1 MARKVVAAI
10 VDISFIKLIHIDMVE
25 HSDFVLRGQKQII
38 KRCLVYD
45 PNKVVPMK
53 PACKGKKADI

>member
-45 PNKVVPMK
+45 PNKVVPHK
-53 PACKGKKADI
+53 HGRKDGKA